1 MDNYIDPIQG
11 KDEESNLDAEFIKVE
26 KESVCSHKSSP
37 SRDLLEAQEKVQEL
51 EHELVSVSRALK
63 DSESEVTRLKDEVL
77 FTNKKL
83 QESEKSYDELEIS
96 NNKLQ
101 KQISEAEGRSLQVQE
116 TKQKAMND
124 VQEAYD
130 DLQLELETSKKKM
143 LEVNQE
149 LQISEGEALKFE
161 ELHRQSGVHAEMEMK
176 KALEFERL
184 LEMAKVS
191 AVEVEDQMATL
202 QGELVGLYEK
212 IAENEKLEEALRAT
226 TADLSTVQG
235 ELKVSKLQILDL
247 EKRLHLQED
256 SVNKVAVLESELSS
270 SAAQKSELE
279 LQLKS
284 AMKKEEVLNESL
296 NMTTEEKI
304 NLADALN
311 NTTEKLVEAENSLQL
326 LQSDLNLT
334 HQKLVSTESNL
345 EAAGLREIEVLEKL
359 KLAEELLEKHRDL
372 EVKLQEVIANF
383 NSKDFEVQALEEQVM
398 IYKEQTMEAAERSA
412 SLKEEFTQIAMKL
425 ANSESANE
433 ELKKRVS
440 HAEDQATQYF
450 SEIDMLVETN
460 TQLKSKINELQ
471 ELLNSEYAE
480 KEETS
485 QKLSSHLSTIMEL
498 KDRHSRASEQVD
510 SHKIEL
516 EQTLTRLK
524 DLESMV
530 KELESRSSHFE
541 KECEGLAGVNFNLTQ
556 ELSEHESK
564 LNDVQTKLSATLS
577 DRDEATEQLHAS
589 QKTIEDLKL
598 QLDSDS
604 QRLQSQISS
613 VMEENN
619 LLTET
624 HHNAKEELQ
633 TAVIQLERQIKQHI
647 SNEHALTTEIENLKA
662 EVAKKSAL
670 SDRLKELEEQL
681 AISETHVKEE
691 KEVNVQ
697 KEMEADANKKAVFLL
712 ENQVKELEQKLQLE
726 DDAKTTHKDIGA
738 SSIEMKSRDIG
749 TTISTPSKDGHTKK
763 LENITMQSSSLE
775 ILTTTT
781 EVSTAM
787 NFKFILIV
795 ALVSV
800 IIGAILGK
808 RY

>member
-334 HQKLVSTESNL
+334 HQKLVT
-345 EAAGLREIEVLEKL
+345 
-359 KLAEELLEKHRDL
+359 
-372 EVKLQEVIANF
+372 
-383 NSKDFEVQALEEQVM
+383 
-398 IYKEQTMEAAERSA
+398 AERSA

>member
-1 MDNYIDPIQG
+1 MDNSIDSIQG

-26 KESVCSHKSSP
+26 KESVCSDKSSP
-37 SRDLLEAQEKVQEL
+37 SRDLLEAQEKVQQL

-63 DSESEVTRLKDEVL
+63 ISESEVTRLNDQVS

-83 QESEKSYDELEIS
+83 QESEKNYDKLEIG
-96 NNKLQ
+96 NKKLQ
-101 KQISEAEGRSLQVQE
+101 KRISEAEEALQVQE

-130 DLQLELETSKKKM
+130 DLQLELESSKKKV

-184 LEMAKVS
+184 LEMAKLS
-191 AVEVEDQMATL
+191 AVEVENQMATL
-202 QGELVGLYEK
+202 QGELMGLYEK
-212 IAENEKLEEALRAT
+212 IAENEKLEEALRVS
-226 TADLSTVQG
+226 TAELSAIQG
-235 ELKVSKLQILDL
+235 ELKNSKSQIVDL
-247 EKRLHLQED
+247 EKRLELQED
-256 SVNKVAVLESELSS
+256 SVNKVALLDSELSS
-270 SAAQKSELE
+270 LAAEKSELE

-284 AMKKEEVLNESL
+284 AMEKEEVLNESL
-296 NMTTEEKI
+296 NETTEEKI
-304 NLADALN
+304 NMADALN

-326 LQSDLNLT
+326 LQNELNLT
-334 HQKLVSTESNL
+334 HQKLGSTESNL
-345 EAAGLREIEVLEKL
+345 EAAGMREIEVLEKL
-359 KLAEELLEKHRDL
+359 KLAEELLEKHRDS

-412 SLKEEFTQIAMKL
+412 SLKEEFAQIALKL
-425 ANSESANE
+425 ANSESTNE
-433 ELKKRVS
+433 ELKKRVLHS
-440 HAEDQATQYF
+440 EDQATQSF

-485 QKLSSHLSTIMEL
+485 QKLSSHLSTVMEL
-498 KDRHSRASEQVD
+498 NDRHSRASELAD

-524 DLESMV
+524 ELESMV
-530 KELESRSSHFE
+530 KKLENRSSHFE

-564 LNDVQTKLSATLS
+564 LNDIQTKLTATLS
-577 DRDEATEQLHAS
+577 DRDEATDQLYAS
-589 QKTIEDLKL
+589 QKAVEDLKL

-624 HHNAKEELQ
+624 HQNAKEELQ
-633 TAVIQLERQIKQHI
+633 AAVIQLEGQIKQHI
-647 SNEHALTTEIENLKA
+647 SNEHALTSEIENMKA
-662 EVAKKSAL
+662 EVEEKSAL
-670 SDRLKELEEQL
+670 SERLKELEEQL
-681 AISETHVKEE
+681 AITKAQVKEE
-691 KEVNVQ
+691 KEVNAQ
-697 KEMEADANKKAVFLL
+697 KEMEGADAYRKAVFLL

-726 DDAKTTHKDIGA
+726 VAKTSHKDIGA
-738 SSIEMKSRDIG
+738 SPIEMKSRDIG
-749 TTISTPSKDGHTKK
+749 ASISTPLKDGHTGK
-763 LENITMQSSSLE
+763 LEEITMQSSLE
-775 ILTTTT
+775 IQTTTT
-781 EVSTAM
+781 EVSSTM
-787 NFKFILIV
+787 NFKFILVI
-795 ALVSV
+795 AFVSV